1 MKFKT
6 TEIVECP
13 NVESWDFH
21 KLTMGHLMHIARRNH
36 LKPQFRIVN
45 ESKFHF
51 EFISEMDD
59 TMDQQN
65 ALIEIM
71 EYLTQNNIDPGK
83 VINRKME
90 CDNVNQTLEILEN
103 V

>member
-6 TEIVECP
+6 TEIVKCP
-13 NVESWDFH
+13 SLKSWAFH
-21 KLTMGHLMHIARRNH
+21 KKAMNQLMDIAKRNN
-36 LKPQFRIVN
+36 LKPSFKIVN
-45 ESKFHF
+45 ESKFQF
-51 EFISEMDD
+51 QFIVEMDD

-71 EYLTQNNIDPGK
+71 EFLTKNNIEPGK
-83 VINRKME
+83 VIDRKME
-90 CDNVNQTLEILEN
+90 CEKLNRTLEILEN

>member
-1 MKFKT
+1 
-6 TEIVECP
+6 
-13 NVESWDFH
+13 
-21 KLTMGHLMHIARRNH
+21 
-36 LKPQFRIVN
+36 
-45 ESKFHF
+45 
-51 EFISEMDD
+51 MDD

-71 EYLTQNNIDPGK
+71 EFLTKHNIDPGK

-90 CDNVNQTLEILEN
+90 CEKLNQTLEILEN

>member
-13 NVESWDFH
+13 NLKSWDFH
-21 KLTMGHLMHIARRNH
+21 KLTMGHLMDIARRNH

-71 EYLTQNNIDPGK
+71 EFLTKNNIDPGK
-83 VINRKME
+83 VIDRKME
-90 CDNVNQTLEILEN
+90 CERLNQTLEILEN

>member
-13 NVESWDFH
+13 NVQSWDFH
-21 KLTMGHLMHIARRNH
+21 KLSMCHLMDIAQRNH
-36 LKPQFRIVN
+36 LKPQFRIVD

-51 EFISEMDD
+51 EFICEMDD

-65 ALIEIM
+65 ALIKIM
-71 EYLTQNNIDPGK
+71 EYLTQNNIEPGK
-83 VINRKME
+83 VINRTME
-90 CDNVNQTLEILEN
+90 YDNVNQTLEILEN

>member
-6 TEIVECP
+6 TEIIECP
-13 NVESWDFH
+13 NVQSWDFH
-21 KLTMGHLMHIARRNH
+21 KLTMGHLMDIASRNH

-51 EFISEMDD
+51 EFISEMAD

-65 ALIEIM
+65 AQIEIM
-71 EYLTQNNIDPGK
+71 EFLTENNIDPGK

-90 CDNVNQTLEILEN
+90 CEKLNRTLEILEN